1 MGLIG
6 ENIKNYRIEKGMTQK
21 ELADKLFVT
30 AQAVSRWE
38 NNEVEP
44 SLNTIVILAE
54 IFEVSVDELCGKEK
68 PVVETQVVNNYVY
81 EEPIKQHLA
90 VCEICNKPIYESDDI
105 VRNHHARNS
114 VKVCCKECHKK
125 DEEAL
130 LESRKNAGKSRFV
143 KSFWISGIIA
153 VIYLIVA
160 IIICVNNKNISA
172 IFVNL
177 GIGVSIFTCIS
188 CIVLDNNFIG
198 GMIVGIME
206 WGFVRMPGVIFELSL
221 DGLLWLLTVKLLL
234 WILQI
239 TIAIIIGLFA
249 IVLGCTLSI
258 IVYPFALVK
267 NIKHPELEA

>member
-130 LESRKNAGKSRFV
+130 LESRKNAAKSRFV

-221 DGLLWLLTVKLLL
+221 DGLLWLITVKLLL

>member
-44 SLNTIVILAE
+44 SLNTIVLLAE

-68 PVVETQVVNNYVY
+68 TVVEPTVVNNYVY

-105 VRNHHARNS
+105 VRNHYARNS
-114 VKVCCKECHKK
+114 IKVCCKECYKK
-125 DEEAL
+125 EEEAL
-130 LESRKNAGKSRFV
+130 LESRKSVGKSRLI

-153 VIYLIVA
+153 VLYLIVA
-160 IIICVNNKNISA
+160 IIICIKNNNVTGV
-172 IFVNL
+172 FVNL
-177 GIGVSIFTCIS
+177 GIAVSIFACIS

-198 GMIVGIME
+198 EMIIGIMK

-221 DGLLWLLTVKLLL
+221 DGLLWLITVKLLL
-234 WILQI
+234 WIIQI
-239 TIAIIIGLFA
+239 SLSIIVGIFA

-258 IVYPFALVK
+258 IVYPFALIK
-267 NIKHPELEA
+267 NIKHPELDA

>member
-38 NNEVEP
+38 NSEVEP
-44 SLNTIVILAE
+44 SLNTIVLLAE
-54 IFEVSVDELCGKEK
+54 IFNVTVDELCGKDK
-68 PVVETQVVNNYVY
+68 PVVEPTVINNFVY

-90 VCEICNKPIYESDDI
+90 VCEICNKPIYESNDI
-105 VRNHHARNS
+105 VRNHNARRS
-114 VKVCCKECHKK
+114 IKVCCKECYEKEK
-125 DEEAL
+125 EAL
-130 LESRKNAGKSRFV
+130 LTSRRNAGKSRFV

-153 VIYLIVA
+153 VIYLIVS
-160 IIICVNNKNISA
+160 IIICVNNKNVSA

-177 GIGVSIFTCIS
+177 GIAVSIFACIS

-198 GMIVGIME
+198 GMIVSIME
-206 WGFVRMPGVIFELSL
+206 WGFVRMPGIIFELSL
-221 DGLLWLLTVKLLL
+221 DGLLWLITVKLLL

-239 TIAIIIGLFA
+239 IISIIVGLFA